1 MKIGTELKMTV
12 NTLGHAKWSYCLE
25 DSEKQVR
32 KMKIGTELKMNNLGR
47 ENRTTVQKTVNNNRQ
62 GKSELHILQMTL
74 NNKRKGKLDD
84 SEQIKARNQ
93 NYSKQMTVN
102 NNRQRNIRTIQQM

>member
-12 NTLGHAKWSYCLE
+12 N
-25 DSEKQVR
+25 
-32 KMKIGTELKMNNLGR
+32 NLGR
-47 ENRTTVQKTVNNNRQ
+47 ENGTTVQKTVNNNRQ
-62 GKSELHILQMTL
+62 GKSELQMTL